1 MLHLTSFPANTP
13 KGTIRCK
20 PNLRNDEQDEV
31 LAPIYL
37 LFAAA
42 AAAAVAVAVVVV
54 VVVVVEAVSLVVDVD
69 VDVALLFVVAAAFL
83 PLMHCCYK
91 NYCYNNYFGVLVA
104 VHYEELNQFHR
115 YRMGARRMTSH
126 ATVMMTSV
134 APSTVMYNLY
144 FVFAELLLVLYA
156 MRFLVYFF
164 ERN

>member
-1 MLHLTSFPANTP
+1 M
-13 KGTIRCK
+13 
-20 PNLRNDEQDEV
+20 
-31 LAPIYL
+31 
-37 LFAAA
+37 
-42 AAAAVAVAVVVV
+42 
-54 VVVVVEAVSLVVDVD
+54 EAVSLVVDVD

-144 FVFAELLLVLYA
+144 FVFAELLVCHEIFGL
-156 MRFLVYFF
+156 FF
-164 ERN
+164 

>member
-42 AAAAVAVAVVVV
+42 AAAAVAVAVAVV

-144 FVFAELLLVLYA
+144 FVFAELLVCHEIFGL
-156 MRFLVYFF
+156 FF
-164 ERN
+164 